1 MDWSKQFENY
11 INNFTDIH
19 KFTLEDFKNNKD
31 SSKLKNN
38 STPTIILY
46 NMKLQTDWING
57 KDITIGNKFYG
68 DSSNKYIMFTNE
80 DTYIIEN
87 IRNIFNSYFENEFK
101 YSKNKYFEKSY
112 KINSVDFKKYKYFMS
127 CNFDDNSE
135 YVKINP
141 NFKTENMESILKIC
155 KFKIL
160 CVPWIMKSNGMIGL
174 KIDSIVIDYNKNLL
188 KYKSIKDIVDIV
200 VRNKKK
206 EIKESNKTDVIL
218 ENKFNKYK
226 YKNKTKI
233 DESNN
238 KILDFINHNLHTF

>member
-1 MDWSKQFENY
+1 MDWSVQFENY
-11 INNFTDIH
+11 INNFTNIH

-31 SSKLKNN
+31 ANKLNN
-38 STPTIILY
+38 NEPTQVLY

-57 KDITIGNKFYG
+57 KSITIGNKFYG
-68 DSSNKYIMFTNE
+68 DTSNKYIMFINE

-87 IRNIFNSYFENEFK
+87 IINIFNSYFGNQFK

-112 KINSVDFKKYKYFMS
+112 KINNIDLKKYKYFMS
-127 CNFDDNSE
+127 CNFDNKLE

-141 NFKTENMESILKIC
+141 NFETESMESILKIC

-160 CVPWIMKSNGMIGL
+160 CVPWIMKSTGMVGL
-174 KIDSIVIDYNKNLL
+174 KIDSIIIDYNKNLM
-188 KYKSIKDIVDIV
+188 KYKSIKDIVEII

-206 EIKESNKTDVIL
+206 EIKESVRSDVKL
-218 ENKFNKYK
+218 ESKFNKYK

-233 DESNN
+233 DESNS
-238 KILDFINHNLHTF
+238 KILDFINHNLDTF